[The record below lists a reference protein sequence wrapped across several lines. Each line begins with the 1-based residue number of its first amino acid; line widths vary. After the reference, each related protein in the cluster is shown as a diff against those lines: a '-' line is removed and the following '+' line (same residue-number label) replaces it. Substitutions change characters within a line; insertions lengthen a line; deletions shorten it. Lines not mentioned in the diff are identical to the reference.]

1 MRPDG
6 ELYIRYSATDNGG
19 PIPSG
24 TPYYLSPAIEIVGGV
39 DAGTARAGVAQLIR
53 VWVGN
58 LGSNTRTDV
67 TVQVFATDW
76 GTINPWLQSLGGTSG
91 APGGPFTVVGNAAW
105 QTNTEGVIDIGWQP
119 SPAELG
125 GNMQKHVCLFA
136 NVHRSGD
143 GAPMTPTPSFDVIGN
158 QHHAQRNIK
167 LVAMSFM
174 KRLRFGLW
182 AANMFEERREFLL
195 EVAGLREARLDP
207 IERRHLRSAAW
218 LARAQDKLG
227 KPLPGRTPGRA
238 PILVTR
244 EGKGEKLEV
253 SLEPGEQIP
262 LILEAGQAGDEPGL
276 QRFEIVQRDAR
287 TGDVVGGGRLIAAV
301 VPEELIPDELTTDP
315 DLPEK

>member
-1 MRPDG
+1 
-6 ELYIRYSATDNGG
+6 
-19 PIPSG
+19 
-24 TPYYLSPAIEIVGGV
+24 
-39 DAGTARAGVAQLIR
+39 
-53 VWVGN
+53 
-58 LGSNTRTDV
+58 
-67 TVQVFATDW
+67 
-76 GTINPWLQSLGGTSG
+76 
-91 APGGPFTVVGNAAW
+91 
-105 QTNTEGVIDIGWQP
+105 
-119 SPAELG
+119 
-125 GNMQKHVCLFA
+125 
-136 NVHRSGD
+136 
-143 GAPMTPTPSFDVIGN
+143 MTPTPSFDVIGN

-253 SLEPGEQIP
+253 EPR
-262 LILEAGQAGDEPGL
+262 AGRADPARPRCRPGRGRTRPAAL
-276 QRFEIVQRDAR
+276 RDRPAR
-287 TGDVVGGGRLIAAV
+287 RPHGRRRRRRPAHRGGRPRGAHPGRARHRPGSPREVACATSCSAFCRRAWPDASRPRRRPPPRRRTTAHRGDRARPRRVRGHARPDDGHVAAASPEPAPRHAAALAWARRSGSSCAATATRCASSTAGSTFDTV
-301 VPEELIPDELTTDP
+301 VAIYDTANTPTEANRMACDDNGGAGRKSLATR
-315 DLPEK
+315 